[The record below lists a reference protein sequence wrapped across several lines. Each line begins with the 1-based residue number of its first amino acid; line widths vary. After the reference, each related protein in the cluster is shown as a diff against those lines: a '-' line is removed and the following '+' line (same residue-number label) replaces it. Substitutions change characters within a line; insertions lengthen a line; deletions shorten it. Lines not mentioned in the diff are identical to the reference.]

1 MSEAPLLKAVVLAH
15 EGKVTEAVEQI
26 AKEHE
31 RMAQRYLSLLEGNGL
46 PGEGPSSPTGPE
58 ADYYKGRLDEARSS
72 AMTAR
77 QVWLALEDRDRET
90 GEADDE

>member
-1 MSEAPLLKAVVLAH
+1 MLKAVILAH

-31 RMAQRYLSLLEGNGL
+31 RMAQRYLALLEGEGL
-46 PGEGPSSPTGPE
+46 PAEGPDSPNGPE
-58 ADYYKGRLDEARSS
+58 ADYYKGRLDEARSA

-77 QVWLALEDRDRET
+77 QVGLALEDREKK
-90 GEADDE
+90 GADDE